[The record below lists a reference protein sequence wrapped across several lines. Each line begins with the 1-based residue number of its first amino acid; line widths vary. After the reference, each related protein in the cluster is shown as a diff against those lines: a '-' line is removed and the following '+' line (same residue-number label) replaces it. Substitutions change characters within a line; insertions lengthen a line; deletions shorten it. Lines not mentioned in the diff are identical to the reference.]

1 MAQYLG
7 ERCAACQ
14 LPFHTAALWAMAQD
28 VSVNLNDISAEIW
41 TGKGI
46 IIPMEKKK
54 KNTCL

>member
-1 MAQYLG
+1 
-7 ERCAACQ
+7 
-14 LPFHTAALWAMAQD
+14 MAQD

-54 KNTCL
+54 KTLVYEKPWAHYVAEMKKRQ